1 MFTIVND
8 LFLLFLFYETMLIPS
23 FLFVYFVS
31 PYRRGIQA
39 SLYFLIWTQIGSLLV
54 LCSVSYIIY
63 TVGGTSFL
71 SLRGFKFTN
80 DEVWYLYLLLFLGFG
95 FKVPI

>member
-1 MFTIVND
+1 MFSIVND
-8 LFLLFLFYETMLIPS
+8 LLLLFLFYESMLIPS

-54 LCSVSYIIY
+54 LSSVSYIIY
-63 TVGGTSFL
+63 TVGSTSFV
-71 SLRGFKFTN
+71 SIREFNFTG
-80 DEVWYLYLLLFLGFG
+80 DEA
-95 FKVPI
+95 